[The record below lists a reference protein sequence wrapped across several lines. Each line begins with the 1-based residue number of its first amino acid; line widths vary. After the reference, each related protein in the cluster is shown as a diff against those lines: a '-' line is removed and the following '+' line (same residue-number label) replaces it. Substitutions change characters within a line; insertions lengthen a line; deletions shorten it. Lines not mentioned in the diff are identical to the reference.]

1 MDKRPACGPYI
12 TRGMRRRR
20 ERELPLD
27 KRPPKNTLGQFMVG
41 VQNKT
46 PDAKVTQKGYRGG
59 ARMLYQFERIGQ
71 RLVAALRHPTKRA
84 TKGRTMFVTVD
95 P

>member
-1 MDKRPACGPYI
+1 MDTRPACGPYI
-12 TRGMRRRR
+12 TRAMRRRR
-20 ERELPLD
+20 ERELPAD
-27 KRPPKNTLGQFMVG
+27 KRPPKNTLGQFMMG
-41 VQNKT
+41 LKT
-46 PDAKVTQKGYRGG
+46 KMPKAKVAQIGYRGG
-59 ARMLYQFERIGQ
+59 ERMLYQFERIGQ